1 MKIRRGSVHESPKPW
16 AFSLVLLAAM
26 FLVYGCW
33 VWLDPMKP
41 ADVPDQALAPH
52 DHGGTYVPPPPPPFH
67 PQPPDFSFDTKLPMD
82 PFPPV
87 KRPSG
92 GIVIEK

>member
-1 MKIRRGSVHESPKPW
+1 MRIGRRLVDESPK
-16 AFSLVLLAAM
+16 ALVFSLVLLAGM
-26 FLVYGCW
+26 FLVYTCW
-33 VWLDPMKP
+33 LWLDPLKP
-41 ADVPDQALAPH
+41 ADVPDQALVPH

-82 PFPPV
+82 LDPPV